1 MFTGKLTFNLGFPVI
16 RFKTLAYWYVR
27 FKQKFQKTDNHKT
40 FIKQSNM
47 AFFYQ
52 TNHCDFQ
59 INKAIKLEETETIRC
74 DKSWITQRLKEWNSK
89 TVQRHKNCHGMR
101 HMHKLWNSTIIT
113 VKHITTFVRTI
124 HISLTLKTNQTVL
137 YFYRTVR
144 TNIT

>member
-27 FKQKFQKTDNHKT
+27 FKQKFSTNLT
-40 FIKQSNM
+40 TIKPLPNSQTWL
-47 AFFYQ
+47 FYQ

-113 VKHITTFVRTI
+113 VKHITKFVRTI

-137 YFYRTVR
+137 YFYRTIR